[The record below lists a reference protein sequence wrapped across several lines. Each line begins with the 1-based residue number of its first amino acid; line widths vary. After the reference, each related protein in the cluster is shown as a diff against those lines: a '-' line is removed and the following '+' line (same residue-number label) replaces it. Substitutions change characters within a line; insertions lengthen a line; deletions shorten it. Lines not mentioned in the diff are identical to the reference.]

1 MNDESAEFVPGAGFH
16 WLTPLYDPLVA
27 LTCRDRAVKRSLVA
41 AADLRPGQ
49 RVLDLGCGTGN
60 LALRVQEACPEA
72 VVSGI
77 DADPR
82 MLRTAAAKAARRG
95 RDVAFVRGFA
105 QSLPFSDGAFD
116 RVVSGLFFHHLP
128 PDAKAVAFREAFR
141 VLASGGEL
149 HLADWGR
156 PAGPLMRLLF
166 LGIRLLDGFANTAAH
181 AAGELPDLVAGAG
194 FTGVRV
200 RQRFATAFGTLEVVS
215 AVKSAVTP
223 PSDPIR
229 VGPSTEPTSRPSRA
243 GAAE

>member
-1 MNDESAEFVPGAGFH
+1 MNNENTEFVPGAGFH
-16 WLTPLYDPLVA
+16 WLTPLYAPLVA

-49 RVLDLGCGTGN
+49 RVLDLGCGPGT

-95 RDVAFVRGFA
+95 RNVAFVRGFA
-105 QSLPFSDGAFD
+105 QSLPFPDGAFD
-116 RVVSGLFFHHLP
+116 RVVSGLFFHHLG
-128 PDAKAVAFREAFR
+128 PDAKAAALREAFR
-141 VLASGGEL
+141 VLAPGGEL

-156 PAGPLMRLLF
+156 PAGPLMRVLF

-181 AAGELPDLVAGAG
+181 AAGELPGLIAEAG
-194 FTGVRV
+194 FAGVRV
-200 RQRFATAFGTLEVVS
+200 RQRFATMFGTLEVVS
-215 AVKSAVTP
+215 AVKPADTP
-223 PSDPIR
+223 PPDPGR
-229 VGPSTEPTSRPSRA
+229 VGPST
-243 GAAE
+243 